1 MLLALDE
8 NVLGAEDESVCLALA
23 KLFTDINA
31 LLIIVEIDSST
42 RIEFGVDKIL
52 SKMIFS
58 SELSSLRC
66 LGSVANA
73 DHFNKIHLCHT
84 RLLY

>member
-52 SKMIFS
+52 SKMN
-58 SELSSLRC
+58 L
-66 LGSVANA
+66 
-73 DHFNKIHLCHT
+73 
-84 RLLY
+84 